1 MKPGK
6 ILTAINAAFYFIAFA
21 ALTAACNTGQGM
33 MHEGTG
39 QMYMGNW
46 NWIQILIGSVIGF
59 LIGYLVAR
67 RRK

>member
-6 ILTAINAAFYFIAFA
+6 ILTTIKAAFYFIAFT
-21 ALTAACNTGQGM
+21 ALTAACNTEGGM

-46 NWIQILIGSVIGF
+46 N
-59 LIGYLVAR
+59 
-67 RRK
+67 